1 MKKTGVAILTYNRPD
16 FCKQALEY
24 VLKLKNIDCRALH
37 DDGSDKADYT
47 EVFNTYS
54 KDFHLIKTKEN
65 GGVAKAKNRVV
76 KYLLDEGCDYI
87 VLIEDDILVK
97 DENAVSKYI
106 EAFEKTGIEH
116 FNFHN
121 HGPANKVGP
130 VNIGEVIT
138 LWPHCVGAFS
148 FYTRN
153 CFETVGLFDEHFKN
167 AWEHVEHTGRI
178 AKAGLTTPFWYFA
191 DVTGSENLIE
201 EIPNSIEN
209 SSIRHTPE
217 WTKNMEEGLIYWKQ
231 KDGVGLPPRSY
242 D

>member
-1 MKKTGVAILTYNRPD
+1 MKKTGVAILTYNRPE

-37 DDGSDKADYT
+37 DDCSDKADYT
-47 EVFNTYS
+47 EVFNS
-54 KDFHLIKTKEN
+54 IPKDFKLIRPETN

-130 VNIGEVIT
+130 VNVGEIIT

-209 SSIRHTPE
+209 SSIRHTEE
-217 WTKNMEEGLIYWKQ
+217 WTKNMHEGLDYWFK
-231 KDGVGLPPRSY
+231 KDGIGLPPKTY
-242 D
+242 

>member
-1 MKKTGVAILTYNRPD
+1 MKTGVGLFTYNRTE
-16 FCKQALEY
+16 FCKQSLEY
-24 VLKLKNIDCRALH
+24 VLKLKNVNCRALH
-37 DDGSDKADYT
+37 DDCSNKADYS
-47 EVFNTYS
+47 EVFNS
-54 KDFHLIKTKEN
+54 LPKDFHLIKAETN

-97 DENAVSKYI
+97 DENTVSKYI
-106 EAFEKTGIEH
+106 EASEQTGIEH

-121 HGPANKVGP
+121 HGPANKIGP

-138 LWPHCVGAFS
+138 LWPHCIGAFS
-148 FYTRN
+148 FYTRR
-153 CFETVGLFDEHFKN
+153 CFEEAGFFDEHFKN

-178 AKAGLTTPFWYFA
+178 ARLGLTPPFWYFA
-191 DVTGSENLIE
+191 DVTGSENWIE

-217 WTKNMEEGLIYWKQ
+217 WTKDMKDGLVYWKN
-231 KDGVGLPPRSY
+231 KDSIGLPKKSY
-242 D
+242 